1 MSTYFLVVFIC
12 RSQNGDILKNN
23 TPVSSPF
30 LMPGHPFPLAAAAA
44 AAAAAGIPVSLPNP
58 TSAINKDKPEI
69 PGLPGYPFP
78 FFRPP
83 VNNVMNQV
91 TQTQQALLTMMR
103 NAQAH
108 QKELKRS
115 AATKREDQ
123 SALDLTSIDSPP
135 PPKRI
140 RRNTDTDTAS
150 SVSNTVS
157 LCSLVSPCSHEAK
170 EVKSWSVEDVCKF
183 VGTVEL
189 CQPFVEVNI

>member
-1 MSTYFLVVFIC
+1 M
-12 RSQNGDILKNN
+12 RAPK
-23 TPVSSPF
+23 
-30 LMPGHPFPLAAAAA
+30 LAA
-44 AAAAAGIPVSLPNP
+44 I
-58 TSAINKDKPEI
+58 TS
-69 PGLPGYPFP
+69 
-78 FFRPP
+78 
-83 VNNVMNQV
+83 NVEASATM
-91 TQTQQALLTMMR
+91 ALTASILI
-103 NAQAH
+103 QYWCEQ

-115 AATKREDQ
+115 AATKREDP

-140 RRNTDTDTAS
+140 RRNTDPDTAS

-189 CQPFVEVNI
+189 CQPFVEVNIETLETLIEYFWVKIVLRVQNELWLNCK

>member
-1 MSTYFLVVFIC
+1 MTL
-12 RSQNGDILKNN
+12 SQ
-23 TPVSSPF
+23 
-30 LMPGHPFPLAAAAA
+30 AAT

-58 TSAINKDKPEI
+58 TSSINKDKPEI

-83 VNNVMNQV
+83 ANNVMNQV

-115 AATKREDQ
+115 AATKREDP

-140 RRNTDTDTAS
+140 RRNTDPDTAS

-189 CQPFVEVNI
+189 CQPFVEVNIQQIKHL